1 MHHTP
6 LPGEVATELPL
17 EQSWATRL
25 TLGKVFASDASRSVA
40 QPSQDH
46 VQVFASEAGLAL
58 SQLMSGDIPTMP
70 LAWK

>member
-1 MHHTP
+1 MGHAADAGTP
-6 LPGEVATELPL
+6 WPRAATVSLL
-17 EQSWATRL
+17 
-25 TLGKVFASDASRSVA
+25 KVFASDASGSVA